1 MLNGR
6 IVKALS
12 GFYYVQ
18 LEDEIQLDGTKTI
31 QCRARGVFKNKG
43 ISPLVGDRVEIEM
56 TDNGEGTVVE
66 IYPRTTELVR
76 PPVSNV
82 DLAVLVFSVVEPAW
96 SATLMDKF
104 LVHTE
109 SAGLDAVIVLTKSDL
124 LLEERYQMDVARVR
138 ELQARYK
145 LIGYQVIEVSA
156 KQGVGLDEVRSAL
169 SGKIAVLAGQSGV
182 GKSSLVNALVPGL
195 HLETNAISN
204 KLGRGKHTTRHC
216 ELIAL
221 AADTWIADTPGF
233 SQLDFMHV
241 DQDNLNTCFVEF
253 LPYAESCKFR
263 GCRHQHE
270 PKCKVQEAIASGE
283 IANERYENYLQFL
296 QEIQETKR
304 RY

>member
-1 MLNGR
+1 MLKGR

-18 LEDEIQLDGTKTI
+18 LNDEIQTDGSKTI

-43 ISPLVGDRVEIEM
+43 ISPLVGDDVEIEM
-56 TDNGEGTVVE
+56 TDNGEGTVVDVA
-66 IYPRTTELVR
+66 PRTTELVR
-76 PPVSNV
+76 PPVANV
-82 DLAVLVFSVVEPAW
+82 NLAVLVFSVVEPAW
-96 SATLMDKF
+96 NATLMDKF

-109 SAGLDAVIVLTKSDL
+109 SAGLDAVIVLTKAD
-124 LLEERYQMDVARVR
+124 LLEEERYASDVERVQMLHD
-138 ELQARYK
+138 RYEE
-145 LIGYQVIEVSA
+145 IGYPVIQISA
-156 KQGVGLDEVRSAL
+156 KNEIGIDEVRSAL
-169 SGKIAVLAGQSGV
+169 RGKISVLAGQSGV

-195 HLETNAISN
+195 NLETNAISN

-221 AADTWIADTPGF
+221 ADDTWIADTPGF

-253 LPYAESCKFR
+253 LSYAEQCKFR

-270 PKCKVQEAIASGE
+270 PQCKVQDAVASGE
-283 IANERYENYLQFL
+283 IAKERYENYLQFL

>member
-1 MLNGR
+1 MLKGR

-18 LEDEIQLDGTKTI
+18 LDNESQLDGSKTI

-43 ISPLVGDRVEIEM
+43 ISPLVGDQVEIEM
-56 TDNGEGTVVE
+56 TANGEGTVVD
-66 IYPRTTELVR
+66 IAPRTSELVR
-76 PPVSNV
+76 PPVANV
-82 DLAVLVFSVVEPAW
+82 ELAILVFSVVEPAW
-96 SATLMDKF
+96 NATLMDKF

-109 SAGLDAVIVLTKSDL
+109 SAGLDAVIVLTKADL
-124 LLEERYQMDVARVR
+124 LQEDRYQSDVARVR
-138 ELQARYK
+138 ELQARYRK
-145 LIGYQVIEVSA
+145 IGYEVIEVSA
-156 KQGVGLDEVRSAL
+156 KEGVGMEGVRTAL
-169 SGKIAVLAGQSGV
+169 AGKVSVLAGQSGV

-195 HLETNAISN
+195 NLETNAISN

-216 ELIAL
+216 ELISL

-241 DQDNLNTCFVEF
+241 NQDTLSACFVEYF
-253 LPYAESCKFR
+253 SFAENCKFR

-270 PKCKVQEAIASGE
+270 PNCRVQAGVEAGDIAQ
-283 IANERYENYLQFL
+283 ERYANYLQFL
-296 QEIQETKR
+296 REIQETRR

>member
-1 MLNGR
+1 MLKGR

-18 LEDEIQLDGTKTI
+18 LEQESQIDGSKTI

-43 ISPLVGDRVEIEM
+43 ISPLVGDQVVIEM

-66 IYPRTTELVR
+66 IDARTSELVR

-82 DLAVLVFSVVEPAW
+82 EVAILVFSVVEPAW
-96 SATLMDKF
+96 NATLMDKF

-109 SAGLDAVIVLTKSDL
+109 SAGLDAIIVLTKLDL
-124 LLEERYQMDVARVR
+124 LQDQRYKSDAARVHALQERYRQ
-138 ELQARYK
+138 
-145 LIGYQVIEVSA
+145 IGYKVIEVSA
-156 KQGVGLDEVRSAL
+156 KEGVGMDDVRAAL
-169 SGKIAVLAGQSGV
+169 AGKVSVLAGQSGV

-195 HLETNAISN
+195 NLETNAISN

-221 AADTWIADTPGF
+221 APDTWIADTPGF
-233 SQLDFMHV
+233 SQLDFLHV
-241 DQDNLNTCFVEF
+241 DQDSLNGCFIEF
-253 LPYAESCKFR
+253 QDFAEQCKYR

-270 PKCKVQEAIASGE
+270 PQCRVQSAVAAGE
-283 IANERYENYLQFL
+283 IADERYENYLQFL
-296 QEIQETKR
+296 KEIQETKR

>member
-1 MLNGR
+1 MLTGR

-18 LEDEIQLDGTKTI
+18 LDNETQLDGSKTV

-43 ISPLVGDRVEIEM
+43 ISPLVGDHVKIEM
-56 TDNGEGTVVE
+56 TDNGEGTVIEVTS
-66 IYPRTTELVR
+66 RTSELVR

-82 DLAVLVFSVVEPAW
+82 EIAILVFSVVEPAW
-96 SATLMDKF
+96 NATLMDKF

-109 SAGLDAVIVLTKSDL
+109 SAGLDAIIVLTKADL
-124 LLEERYQMDVARVR
+124 LEEERYQSDVARVR
-138 ELQARYK
+138 ELQNRYRQ
-145 LIGYQVIEVSA
+145 IGYPVIEVSA
-156 KQGVGLDEVRSAL
+156 KQRIGLDEVRAAL
-169 SGKIAVLAGQSGV
+169 TGKISVLAGQSGV

-195 HLETNAISN
+195 NLETNAISN

-221 AADTWIADTPGF
+221 AGDTWIADTPGF
-233 SQLDFMHV
+233 SQLDFLHV
-241 DQDNLNTCFVEF
+241 DQDNLGTCFIEF
-253 LPYAESCKFR
+253 SAFAEQCKFR

-270 PKCKVQEAIASGE
+270 PSCKVQDAVETGAISK
-283 IANERYENYLQFL
+283 ERYENYLQFL
-296 QEIQETKR
+296 QEIQATRR